1 VRPIFRAYPGLADTL
16 PIVPLA
22 ELPTPLNRLPR
33 FSEQLNADI
42 WIKHDELTGELYGG
56 NKVRKLEFLL
66 ADALEQG
73 CTDVITYGA
82 AGSNHALASSI
93 YAQQHGLRC
102 HVVITDQPDS
112 PKVGKTLRYHLQL
125 GTHLVHAGNYPEV
138 LATAAEIT
146 QKLETDGRRVYDI
159 PFGGSSALGTIG
171 FVNAALELA
180 EQIVAGDMPEPD
192 RIYLACGTSGSVT
205 GLSLGLRLAGI
216 GSQIIA
222 TQVTPPAIS
231 GPAAHCRLFNDTNL
245 LLHTLDNAIPLLKEP
260 RSNVMHRDDEFGAG
274 YAHETASAADAVQL
288 IARLED
294 VHLETTYTGKALAA
308 LVKDSETGTTLFWNT
323 YNAQPYKEA
332 GSQASAAL
340 PPELQKYIHNN

>member
-1 VRPIFRAYPGLADTL
+1 VRPIFRLYPSLSGTL
-16 PIVPLA
+16 PIVPIA
-22 ELPTPLNRLPR
+22 DIPTPVNRLSGL
-33 FSEQLNADI
+33 SEHLNADI
-42 WIKHDELTGELYGG
+42 WLKHDELTGELYGG

-66 ADALEQG
+66 ADALKQG

-82 AGSNHALASSI
+82 AGSNHALATSI
-93 YAQQHGLRC
+93 YAQQYGLSC
-102 HVVITDQPDS
+102 HVVITDQPNS

-138 LATAAEIT
+138 LAAAAEIK
-146 QKLETDGRRVYDI
+146 QRLETDERRFYDI
-159 PFGGSSALGTIG
+159 PFGGSSAIGTIG
-171 FVNAALELA
+171 FVNAGLELA
-180 EQIVAGDMPEPD
+180 AQIVAGDMPKPD

-216 GSQIIA
+216 SGLIIA

-231 GPAAHCRLFNDTNL
+231 GSAAHCRLFNDTNL
-245 LLHTLDNAIPLLKEP
+245 LLHTLDNAIPLLKDP
-260 RSNVMHRDDEFGAG
+260 RSNVMHRDDEFGTG

-288 IARLED
+288 MARTED

-308 LVKDSETGTTLFWNT
+308 LAKDSLTGTTLFWNT

-332 GSQASAAL
+332 DNRASAAL
-340 PPELQKYIHNN
+340 PPELRKYIHTS

>member
-1 VRPIFRAYPGLADTL
+1 MRPIFQHYPSLSRTL
-16 PIVPLA
+16 PIVPIA
-22 ELPTPLNRLPR
+22 DVPTPVNRLRR

-42 WIKHDELTGELYGG
+42 WLKHDELTGELYGG

-82 AGSNHALASSI
+82 AGSNHALATSL
-93 YAQQHGLRC
+93 YAQQHGLSC

-112 PKVGKTLRYHLQL
+112 PKVGKALRYHLQL

-138 LATAAEIT
+138 LAAAAEI
-146 QKLETDGRRVYDI
+146 KRNLETDDRRVYDI
-159 PFGGSSALGTIG
+159 PFGGSSATGTIG
-171 FVNAALELA
+171 FVNAGFELA
-180 EQIVAGDMPEPD
+180 AQIVAGEMPEPD

-216 GSQIIA
+216 SGLIIA
-222 TQVTPPAIS
+222 VQVTPPVIS
-231 GPAAHCRLFNDTNL
+231 GSAAHCQLFNDTNL
-245 LLHTLDNAIPLLKEP
+245 LLHTLDNAIPLLKDP

-288 IARLED
+288 MARTED
-294 VHLETTYTGKALAA
+294 VHLETTYTGKALATLA
-308 LVKDSETGTTLFWNT
+308 KDSLTGTTLFWNT

-332 GSQASAAL
+332 DNRASAAL
-340 PPELQKYIHNN
+340 PPELRKYIHNS